1 MSFLTDDL
9 NRRPPLKVGLY
20 YGVGALL
27 LVLLAQMVLPSAGAP
42 DWSVDLIAAT
52 LFIPFPFVVILTW
65 ALTAQPPEDV
75 RAVRKRREVTGGP
88 PRD

>member
-1 MSFLTDDL
+1 MSDDRK
-9 NRRPPLKVGLY
+9 RRGPLKVGLF
-20 YGVGALL
+20 YGTGALVLL
-27 LVLLAQMVLPSAGAP
+27 LVAQVVLPSAGAP

-65 ALTAQPPEDV
+65 ALTAEPLEDARPV
-75 RAVRKRREVTGGP
+75 RRRREVTGGP